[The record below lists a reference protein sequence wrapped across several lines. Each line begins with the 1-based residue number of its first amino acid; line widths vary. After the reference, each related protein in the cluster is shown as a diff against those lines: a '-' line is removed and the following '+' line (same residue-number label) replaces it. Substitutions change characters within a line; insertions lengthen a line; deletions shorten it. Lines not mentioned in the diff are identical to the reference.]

1 METKIS
7 RMWINTMGRM
17 WKCFHWERRTA
28 EKSKHFVLCVWT
40 SPAFDKQY
48 VFQQVET
55 QPEDI
60 PPTLRSVFVSWLS
73 SQMLTHT
80 SPFCLPPV
88 EKRQD
93 ALPDCSH
100 HQLPGSLHLH
110 GGVAHRLLPFPLSK
124 VGSFFLFGHCQGCW
138 GRVGGPS
145 ERNPGGI
152 LDVTGHVSALKI
164 PRFQSASRSYWGKT
178 VWSWDETFPISILQM

>member
-1 METKIS
+1 MFPLRKEDS
-7 RMWINTMGRM
+7 REIQT
-17 WKCFHWERRTA
+17 
-28 EKSKHFVLCVWT
+28 LCVVCLDQPCLWQAVCVPT
-40 SPAFDKQY
+40 GGNPTRRHPSHSEVCLCLLTQLINADTRVSILSPPA
-48 VFQQVET
+48 
-55 QPEDI
+55 
-60 PPTLRSVFVSWLS
+60 
-73 SQMLTHT
+73 
-80 SPFCLPPV
+80 

-124 VGSFFLFGHCQGCW
+124 VGSFFFFGHCQGCW

-145 ERNPGGI
+145 ERNPAGI
-152 LDVTGHVSALKI
+152 LDVTGHVSTLKI